1 MKKKKLKFSDVLI
14 YFFLLFCGIICL
26 VPILNTIAISFS
38 DRTSAAMGLVKL
50 WPVNFTLASYQ
61 NMLEETQ
68 FWTSFGVSL
77 ERVLIGVALNMV
89 LSILMAYP
97 LSKAPSQ
104 FRSKKIYMWIVVFT
118 MLFSGGLVPWNLMCS
133 KFFKFNIRKFR
144 LFE

>member
-1 MKKKKLKFSDVLI
+1 
-14 YFFLLFCGIICL
+14 
-26 VPILNTIAISFS
+26 
-38 DRTSAAMGLVKL
+38 MGLVKL

-104 FRSKKIYMWIVVFT
+104 FRSKKSICGSWY
-118 MLFSGGLVPWNLMCS
+118 LPCFSAAAWCPPLWSSISCT
-133 KFFKFNIRKFR
+133 
-144 LFE
+144 

>member
-1 MKKKKLKFSDVLI
+1 
-14 YFFLLFCGIICL
+14 
-26 VPILNTIAISFS
+26 
-38 DRTSAAMGLVKL
+38 MGLVKL

-118 MLFSGGLVPWNLMCS
+118 MLFSGGLVPTFMVINKLHMMDTFWRWCS
-133 KFFKFNIRKFR
+133 RAR
-144 LFE
+144 CRYSMLLF